1 MIFLTVDF
9 GTGNILIFP
18 WLEVMKNDTVH
29 ALGLSEFILERRRSI
44 RLCSWET
51 VIKIKQPASN
61 HCPEKI
67 AKRKCLG
74 FDSVINF
81 QYLEIRAGND
91 KSLYFS
97 KSIVCPFWISMDS

>member
-61 HCPEKI
+61 HCPKKI

-97 KSIVCPFWISMDS
+97 KSTVCQFLISMDS